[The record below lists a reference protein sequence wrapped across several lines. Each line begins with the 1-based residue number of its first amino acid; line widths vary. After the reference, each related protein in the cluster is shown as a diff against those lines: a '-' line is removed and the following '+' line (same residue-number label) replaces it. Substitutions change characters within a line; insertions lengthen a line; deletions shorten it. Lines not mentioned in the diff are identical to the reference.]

1 MIGGG
6 ERCNGALAWRRKS
19 ERRVRL
25 TLCVVILGLFTALS
39 TACPSFASTAPAAL
53 TPTQVKLKTYLALV
67 EKRVKRHSLG
77 DLSRYAA
84 GAMYFAGEERLFR
97 LYLATQEYDELCL
110 VEDEGALKRRL
121 VALAKA
127 EHNQRITQ
135 LVFLDDLFIDLGDQP
150 AKLLVEAER
159 VDANSADPIVK
170 AHAKHLVALT
180 YSNMDQGHDAL
191 KVLSEAR
198 AIIPGNDRFAHLMW
212 NENWTISSL
221 AFDYYNDIDDAL
233 DALIVAESEYPAS
246 YPNISFSSLSLINR
260 VAIDLGDEKASRMT
274 ANTYRKLAPIVPN
287 SDLYWYWPLQCSRV
301 EDAFGTPNSVLDCLK
316 GVKISDKSG
325 AQLQVQLSVLKGVA
339 LSRLGRTAEAKQVF
353 DAVDRAKLNSWSPR
367 MARSLMRLEA
377 WVTGL
382 QSDPTRGLAQLDNYW
397 RVKSQVQA
405 QEYRASNSQLTREL
419 RDHVETLKRADAQKK
434 RIIEL
439 ESVLTAAALIGIA
452 AILVALVG
460 LRRLNRQ
467 LVAAR
472 AAAETANAVKDEF
485 LANISHE
492 IRTPMNGMMGMIQ
505 ALELGD
511 LNAEQKSQLQVMRR
525 SSQGVLGLLNDL
537 LDLSKIEAGKLTL
550 EDVPF
555 DAAQAAEEL
564 VAVFAPAAEE
574 KGVEV
579 RLTVDPEAKGW
590 FLGDVLRWRQVL
602 ANLLSNAV
610 KFTEQGAVTVSM
622 TMDGDALTY
631 AVTDSG
637 LGMTPEQLSRLFQKF
652 EQADAS
658 TTRKF
663 GGTGLGLAITRQL
676 ILAMGGGVTVES
688 VYGEG
693 STFRVS
699 IPMPRVEGAA
709 EDEDRAADLLAEDD
723 EDFAPLRI
731 LVAEDHP
738 VNQLVIS
745 TLIGRLG
752 GDLTV
757 VGDGEEAVQAFAMGP
772 WDLVMLDIQMPRLD
786 GYEAVAEIRKY
797 EIAQGLSRT
806 PIVALTANM
815 MTHQVAG
822 YHDAGFDDQIG
833 KPIELRALAELMDRV
848 RVGHYGGDLSDDL
861 TPDLAAR
868 G

>member
-1 MIGGG
+1 MMRRLGGLKRAVSLEAG
-6 ERCNGALAWRRKS
+6 IRRVSVALVATCMLVMGLPVAADGGVISVQTSTNRKQSIFDDYLQLVHADLVRFDSKKAKNFENEAIHLRGS
-19 ERRVRL
+19 ERIRALFYLFYQTGSSKHQKLLRYYIEKDRNL
-25 TLCVVILGLFTALS
+25 RYKNILD
-39 TACPSFASTAPAAL
+39 
-53 TPTQVKLKTYLALV
+53 V
-67 EKRVKRHSLG
+67 
-77 DLSRYAA
+77 
-84 GAMYFAGEERLFR
+84 YFAGQDLPENSAAVQDKLVLMAERTGDPVVIAYAYMLIAGTSSELSNSEEALRYISKARALLSEHDPDQSLILAYLDSEAAYAYEKCNDLEDAIAELTKFEKAFPPNYPKYSVGPLMDLNGTAIRLGE
-97 LYLATQEYDELCL
+97 ATFARQIWGELSA
-110 VEDEGALKRRL
+110 VQD
-121 VALAKA
+121 
-127 EHNQRITQ
+127 
-135 LVFLDDLFIDLGDQP
+135 
-150 AKLLVEAER
+150 KLEAEGG
-159 VDANSADPIVK
+159 DPE
-170 AHAKHLVALT
+170 LT
-180 YSNMDQGHDAL
+180 T
-191 KVLSEAR
+191 VCTR
-198 AIIPGNDRFAHLMW
+198 
-212 NENWTISSL
+212 
-221 AFDYYNDIDDAL
+221 
-233 DALIVAESEYPAS
+233 
-246 YPNISFSSLSLINR
+246 
-260 VAIDLGDEKASRMT
+260 T
-274 ANTYRKLAPIVPN
+274 A
-287 SDLYWYWPLQCSRV
+287 
-301 EDAFGTPNSVLDCLK
+301 DAFGTPADVVDCLRRHRVNETGK
-316 GVKISDKSG
+316 GFSG
-325 AQLQVQLSVLKGVA
+325 VQTSLWKGIA
-339 LSRLGRTAEAKQVF
+339 LARLGRFDLARAELNRADSMWRGPENVF
-353 DAVDRAKLNSWSPR
+353 YHQGDERLRARL
-367 MARSLMRLEA
+367 MAHDGSVVEAMDLLE
-377 WVTGL
+377 
-382 QSDPTRGLAQLDNYW
+382 SYW
-397 RVKSQVQA
+397 RKARQEDAQNFRSAIVK
-405 QEYRASNSQLTREL
+405 LTHDL
-419 RDHVETLKRADAQKK
+419 RDHVETLKRSDAQKK

-439 ESVLTAAALIGIA
+439 QTVLTSAALIGIA
-452 AILVALVG
+452 AILVALLS
-460 LRRLNRQ
+460 LRRLNRE

-550 EDVPF
+550 EEVPF

-579 RLTVDPEAKGW
+579 RLTVQPEAEGR

-610 KFTEQGAVTVSM
+610 KFTEKGAVTVSM

-676 ILAMGGGVTVES
+676 ILAMGGDVTVES

-699 IPMPRVEGAA
+699 IPMPRVEGAG
-709 EDEDRAADLLAEDD
+709 EDEDSAADLLAEDD
-723 EDFAPLRI
+723 EDVAPLRI

-757 VGDGEEAVQAFAMGP
+757 VGDGEEAVSAFAMGP

-797 EIAQGLSRT
+797 EIAQRLSRT

-822 YHDAGFDDQIG
+822 YRDAGFDDQLG

-848 RVGHYGGDLSDDL
+848 RVGHYESEVSDDQA
-861 TPDLAAR
+861 PDLAAR

>member
-1 MIGGG
+1 MMGVPGGWKSVARALGAAMCVLVASGAVSKSAWAGGPEHTSIADTPNGKLYLNLAHKQIEAFNYNKFLNFINDAERSSGEDRLRKLWYAISLVQYFGDTKLYSILENKYKAYIKFDDTGRFKMIQRIHDIYNSMP
-6 ERCNGALAWRRKS
+6 ENPEVDEKIIKDLTAKSDDVVIKAVAAQYIADAYLSNRKS
-19 ERRVRL
+19 QIAIR
-25 TLCVVILGLFTALS
+25 IL
-39 TACPSFASTAPAAL
+39 
-53 TPTQVKLKTYLALV
+53 
-67 EKRVKRHSLG
+67 
-77 DLSRYAA
+77 
-84 GAMYFAGEERLFR
+84 
-97 LYLATQEYDELCL
+97 
-110 VEDEGALKRRL
+110 
-121 VALAKA
+121 
-127 EHNQRITQ
+127 N
-135 LVFLDDLFIDLGDQP
+135 
-150 AKLLVEAER
+150 
-159 VDANSADPIVK
+159 
-170 AHAKHLVALT
+170 
-180 YSNMDQGHDAL
+180 
-191 KVLSEAR
+191 EAR
-198 AIIPGNDRFAHLMW
+198 LSLNQSDITMKVIDRQLLEMKAYAYFVC
-212 NENWTISSL
+212 
-221 AFDYYNDIDDAL
+221 NDIDDAL
-233 DALIVAESEYPAS
+233 AALIESERDLPSDYPRLPLSHLDLLNFNAS
-246 YPNISFSSLSLINR
+246 
-260 VAIDLGDEKASRMT
+260 VLGDEKLARSALRELMHIRNRLPENEGMLFGQISCART
-274 ANTYRKLAPIVPN
+274 ADT
-287 SDLYWYWPLQCSRV
+287 
-301 EDAFGTPNSVLDCLK
+301 FGSPKDVLDCIGGGPISRERGDYNTLQIIVWK
-316 GVKISDKSG
+316 GN
-325 AQLQVQLSVLKGVA
+325 A
-339 LSRLGRTAEAKQVF
+339 LARLGRFEEARAALKLSELILPG
-353 DAVDRAKLNSWSPR
+353 AVNKFQHKGDFGLRARL
-367 MARSLMRLEA
+367 MAHDGKVSEAMDLMESR
-377 WVTGL
+377 W
-382 QSDPTRGLAQLDNYW
+382 RGGRQADAQLF
-397 RVKSQVQA
+397 
-405 QEYRASNSQLTREL
+405 RASIVQLTHDL
-419 RDHVETLKRADAQKK
+419 RDHVETLKKADEQKK

-439 ESVLTAAALIGIA
+439 QTVLTAAAVIA
-452 AILVALVG
+452 IMAILTALFS
-460 LRRLNRQ
+460 LRRLNKD

-472 AAAETANAVKDEF
+472 AAAENANAVKDEF

-550 EDVPF
+550 EAVPF

-579 RLTVDPEAKGW
+579 RLTVDPQAQGR

-610 KFTEQGAVTVSM
+610 KFTERGAVTVALA
-622 TMDGDALTY
+622 MDGEALTFT
-631 AVTDSG
+631 VTDSG

-676 ILAMGGGVTVES
+676 ILAMGGDVTVES

-699 IPMPRVEGAA
+699 IPMPRVEGAG
-709 EDEDRAADLLAEDD
+709 EDEDSAADLLAEDD
-723 EDFAPLRI
+723 EDVAPLRI

-757 VGDGEEAVQAFAMGP
+757 VGDGEEAVSAFAMGP

-797 EIAQGLSRT
+797 EIAQRLSRT

-822 YHDAGFDDQIG
+822 YRDAGFDDQLG

-848 RVGHYGGDLSDDL
+848 RVGHYESEVSDDQA
-861 TPDLAAR
+861 PDLAAR